1 MADNISIIIRN
12 RNEERWIGYAIQSSL
27 DTFENPE
34 IIVINNNSVDQS
46 MEIVNEFCFS
56 NIKISNIDNY
66 TPGRALNT
74 AVREAS
80 NETILILSAHSV
92 ITKPVDLEKVQR
104 QLQEHVAVFGKQTP
118 VYRGRKITKRY
129 VWSHFT
135 DESVVNMWSEPES
148 RHFLHN
154 AFCFYNKGA
163 LLENKFDERLSGK
176 EDRYWANKVVSR
188 GLTYLYDVELQCDHH
203 WTPAGNTWKG
213 LG

>member
-1 MADNISIIIRN
+1 MADNLSIIIRN
-12 RNEERWIGYAIQSSL
+12 RNEENWIGYAIQSCL
-27 DTFENPE
+27 DTFNDPE
-34 IIVINNNSVDQS
+34 IIIVDNNSIDQS

-56 NIKISNIDNY
+56 NIKIMQIDNY
-66 TPGRALNT
+66 SPGRSLNM
-74 AVREAS
+74 AVRAAS
-80 NETILILSAHSV
+80 NDTILVLSAHSV
-92 ITKPVDLEKVQR
+92 ITRPINLDRVKSNLR
-104 QLQEHVAVFGKQTP
+104 QHAAVFGKQTP

-135 DESVVNMWSEPES
+135 DESVVNMWSDAEE

-154 AFCFYNKGA
+154 AFCFYDKSV

-188 GLTYLYDVELQCDHH
+188 GFTYLYDVELQCDHH